1 MRRTQEEK
9 RSGFQKVILMTLFSL
24 DNERKASQIHTK
36 EFSKEKYVMKKTNH
50 VNVKEMNFDQLFK
63 QISAEEIGDNV
74 FTLVGKN
81 LVITAGKEDHYNSMT
96 SSLGGLGILFK
107 KPTTWCILRADR
119 YTLEM
124 IQKEQTYTLSYFPN
138 EYKKQLLFLGSKSGR
153 ESDKMKEVELTSV
166 QTPSGDMSFKEA
178 RLIIEC
184 KLTEITTTNPN
195 DFYSQEAKDWINEAY
210 KEANDYRKLVFGE
223 ITHVWVKK

>member
-1 MRRTQEEK
+1 
-9 RSGFQKVILMTLFSL
+9 
-24 DNERKASQIHTK
+24 
-36 EFSKEKYVMKKTNH
+36 MKKINH
-50 VNVKEMNFDQLFK
+50 VNVKKMNFDQLFK
-63 QISAEEIGDNV
+63 QISPEEICDNV
-74 FTLVGKN
+74 FTLVGKDFT
-81 LVITAGKEDHYNSMT
+81 VITAGKEDHYNSMT
-96 SSLGGLGILFK
+96 GSGGGLGLLFM

-138 EYKKQLLFLGSKSGR
+138 EYKEQILFLGSKSGR
-153 ESDKMKEVELTSV
+153 DSEKMKEVELTSV

-184 KLTEITTTNPN
+184 KLTALTTADPN
-195 DFYSQEAKDWINEAY
+195 DFYTQEAKDFMNEAY
-210 KEANDYRKLVFGE
+210 KEANQYRKLVFGE